1 MNPYIN
7 PSMQSQDLGGLN
19 AVYQNMAAQQQN
31 ENQVAQQGQLLTQQ
45 AGQVGQQNGSMNGAA
60 MAAALRKNKP
70 TDPNAQNA
78 QDAQMNSW
86 GAYNPMAQYNTSQNY
101 GTDPYSQQS
110 LMLASQ
116 DMGMGGA
123 TNPVSNMPVVGAYGQ
138 LIPNN

>member
-19 AVYQNMAAQQQN
+19 PVYQNMAAQQQN

-70 TDPNAQNA
+70 TDPNSPTQPTTWQNLQNMYA
-78 QDAQMNSW
+78 SYSPTSD
-86 GAYNPMAQYNTSQNY
+86 YNN
-101 GTDPYSQQS
+101 
-110 LMLASQ
+110 
-116 DMGMGGA
+116 GGD
-123 TNPVSNMPVVGAYGQ
+123 V
-138 LIPNN
+138 IP

>member
-19 AVYQNMAAQQQN
+19 PVYQNMAAQQQN

-70 TDPNAQNA
+70 TDPNAPQGASMGDQMANYFGTQQTPQNQA
-78 QDAQMNSW
+78 EIQQLGSNTW
-86 GAYNPMAQYNTSQNY
+86 NPMSNYNTGANGWGSY
-101 GTDPYSQQS
+101 GE
-110 LMLASQ
+110 
-116 DMGMGGA
+116 
-123 TNPVSNMPVVGAYGQ
+123 
-138 LIPNN
+138 